1 IGWDAGTVV
10 LYFHGETVVRAGY
23 PDRNTLCARMF
34 ARVADGLLPA
44 AVFRDRGRCRQ
55 HREFTSHL
63 EVNGRRTLRAHHRA
77 EFGVLLKGSQEAPMI
92 QGWWSKSFHQAAALD
107 V

>member
-1 IGWDAGTVV
+1 
-10 LYFHGETVVRAGY
+10 
-23 PDRNTLCARMF
+23 MF
-34 ARVADGLLPA
+34 RRVADGLLPD
-44 AVFRDRGRCRQ
+44 AVCRDLDGCRQ

-92 QGWWSKSFHQAAALD
+92 KGWWSRSFHQAANVEERGLLHG
-107 V
+107 VQLL